1 MCDYCDDKGTIV
13 VVKGTI
19 TVEADNYEHK
29 RNKSLTLALKNNS
42 PFIVCISKVNNV
54 LIDNAEGLDMVIP
67 MYNLIEYIKNY
78 SKISRSLWNYHRDE
92 LTNDRNDNNNF
103 NKNLVNS
110 KSFKYKTSI
119 IGSAY
124 NVDEDNN
131 AYVADEAGTKEV
143 EIVVSLKNLSNFW
156 RTLDIPLIN
165 CELSLYLTWSENCV
179 ITKIDKTVRAA
190 QGNNPVLY

>member
-1 MCDYCDDKGTIV
+1 MCDYCDEYI

-19 TVEADNYEHK
+19 TVEADNYEDK
-29 RNKSLTLALKNNS
+29 RNKSLTSALKNNS
-42 PFIVCISKVNNV
+42 PFTGCISKVNNV
-54 LIDNAEGLDMVIP
+54 LIDNAEGLDIVIP

-78 SKISRSLWNYHRDE
+78 LKISRHYYRDE

-103 NKNLVNS
+103 SKNLVNS

-119 IGSAY
+119 IGSTY

-131 AYVADEAGTKEV
+131 AYVAHKTGTKEA
-143 EIVVSLKNLSNFW
+143 EIVISLKNLSNFW
-156 RTLDIPLIN
+156 RTWDIPLIN
-165 CELSLYLTWSENCV
+165 CEVSLTLTWSENCV
-179 ITKIDKTVRAA
+179 ITKIDKTVRTA